1 MPSAEE
7 GGSSRPYRLFESA
20 QFLRDL
26 ARLGPAAQARL
37 EAKLREYVYP
47 VLREN
52 PHFGP
57 NIKRLKNWQPPTWR
71 YRVGEWRFF
80 YQLDDR
86 QKIVFMAVAD
96 HRKSAYR

>member
-1 MPSAEE
+1 M
-7 GGSSRPYRLFESA
+7 SRPYRIFESD

-26 ARLGPAAQARL
+26 GQLGAAAQARL
-37 EAKLREYVYP
+37 EAKLREHVYP

-57 NIKRLKNWQPPTWR
+57 HIKRLKSWEPPMWR

-80 YQLDDR
+80 YQVDDT
-86 QKIVFMAVAD
+86 QGIVFMAVAD
-96 HRKSAYR
+96 HRKEAYR